1 LLLYAFGRESHALV
15 DVEGPADAVAALD
28 ATERTW

>member
-1 LLLYAFGRESHALV
+1 MLYAFGRESHALV
-15 DVEGPADAVAALD
+15 DLEGPAEAVSALE